1 MITTCDIFEFNTQE
15 NILTQKRK
23 CTAQSDARYQV
34 NSLRPRLH
42 CTGFT
47 GHDIFAQEQRLTTKI
62 YSFDNF
68 RMFLLVTTIIH
79 V

>member
-1 MITTCDIFEFNTQE
+1 MITILAIYLNSTLE

-23 CTAQSDARYQV
+23 CTQSDARYQV